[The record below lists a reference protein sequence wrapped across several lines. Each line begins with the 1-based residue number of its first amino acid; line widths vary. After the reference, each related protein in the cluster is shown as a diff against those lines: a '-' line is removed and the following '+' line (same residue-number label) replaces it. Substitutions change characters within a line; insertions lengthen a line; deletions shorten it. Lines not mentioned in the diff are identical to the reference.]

1 MSSVQSL
8 GLHEPSGLHY
18 LIAESILPPDPS
30 PSLYKWT
37 VSRVRDTPSS
47 GFVEEEILYTEHCV
61 VWSRN
66 GAIKRA
72 LNLEV
77 EEEPILQAFVTQFGS
92 AEEQEEAGKLDQ
104 GRDGVSKPPERGLVI
119 VLKTQA
125 HIFLLSGDGYV
136 LPLSF
141 EVESAFAFPSGFIL
155 QRKLGEGEATGHAV
169 SVHHDLSTI
178 NETLSSIGGTSS
190 RPSLVLPER
199 EHSTPAPI
207 RANANGMPRTFSFTE
222 LMSELGLVVWSP
234 SRKGEPLEECNALP
248 RTEKV
253 IFVSQY
259 NDLELFQT
267 PSRPVCVALTLN
279 ETNSTFSLWHV
290 SSDIVA
296 ERGDKRSKKVDH
308 VRSRASLRKSSNVY
322 LREPGEAPQSARG
335 PGHLRESLGGSGQQ
349 YPEVPLFPSAEEQQ
363 SFPADPTD
371 DLVSRLG
378 PEFGDVGIQTRSA
391 RRVSSMLARTDL
403 GTGADRNMFNDLA
416 KGHGGR
422 QSLHRA
428 GRRGESIGSFNDR
441 RSLGFRRRSSFQTT
455 ASMFSTATSYLDISA
470 QGLLEQ
476 FDPLRQSTRLEEENI
491 HGSES
496 NLPRD
501 IGFFRVKSFPR
512 RQGSEE
518 THPNA
523 ELKVLTLTPQA
534 HDRNGSRVR
543 EIYICVMDKPHQE
556 LTLVRILVKVDNH
569 RSVTTRISS
578 PASFE
583 LKATEIRRLSGIND
597 VCKVVDGH
605 VQRLVV
611 LTHSRSQLMSL
622 QLEAPWSPSYGVEL
636 PSRYA
641 IFDPLVGPQSYSPRK
656 DKDTGS
662 RRMISGAE
670 VHLRGLLDSGR
681 QAQIYATDQDHR
693 RHSILLRLAPR
704 DRLVLDILKMS
715 ELVLDVHQNETLLVS
730 FWEVSRWLRGRDPP
744 IDSEWTAIVVV
755 LFSLAVPFISN
766 QVSHSTPGQRRKK
779 GPFLRSSSGSSI
791 DLTNYD
797 AMHEEE
803 HDMTLNAGMHG
814 PAWGWLLQRRP
825 ASSTISPKSKHTRVT
840 STSAAGDAGN
850 EKKNSFVMT
859 CIALAREYTLS
870 PLGEGALGP
879 EGYLPTSINKE
890 RDHRCNAIPKILLGL
905 HLLYEESKLDITTPL
920 RMARSQS
927 NLVMVMSQLG
937 RWLGWKDWS
946 SDTNAYYEFESSSVN
961 KCLFDL
967 SIIDGLRM
975 PAQPFVPPSIYQ
987 YLESWI
993 NGVTSSPFL
1002 TLARIAGAGETIESD
1017 DPRWQRTIE
1026 LTPRTT
1032 ALFSFMQQAK
1042 DRLGTEQTLEAM
1054 LRAGIDEQVLRDLP
1068 DGVAAAFH
1076 QAIAS
1081 KCHRKDKMG
1090 NADGGSVLGTSQ
1102 GHSNHDQA
1110 HYAHK
1115 LHSASTHDALRDYH
1129 SICSSA
1135 LEAEALQRWDA
1146 SSEADRNAITKL
1158 IFSEDRRFPEASKL
1172 VNQTR
1177 APVVE
1182 CTPEPDWTEVDL
1194 LEAQKELAQ
1203 HVTRRTLSVATGRG
1217 MMHFN
1222 ARVPL
1227 LTERV
1232 PIPAFSLQCVLK
1244 PRTTNESTQPM
1255 TFSADKASF
1264 TEEKVCWAF
1273 FHNGASMGLMISND
1287 APGIDTSWILYNKPP
1302 ELTNRHAG
1310 FLLALGLN
1318 GHLKTLAK
1326 WVAFKYLTPKH
1337 TMTSV
1342 GLLLGLSASFLGT
1355 MDTLI
1360 TRLLSVHVTRLLPPG
1375 AAELNLSPLTQ
1386 TTGIMGIGLLY
1397 HNSQHRRMSE
1407 VMLLEIENNDPEE
1420 GAASDTVLRDEGYRL
1435 AAGFSLGL
1443 INLGHGRRLH
1453 GLHDMGITERLLT
1466 IAVGTKNVNMV
1477 HVLDRATAGAVMA
1490 LAFIFLK
1497 TNDEIIARKVDIPDT
1512 LHQFDYVRPDIFLLR
1527 TLARH
1532 LIMWDSISPT
1542 QTFIQSSLPEPY
1554 RRRADLK
1561 STKTLGTEDLPFFN
1575 IVAGVCFALGLRFAG
1590 SQRQDVRDLLVSY
1603 LDQFLRLSRLP
1614 AHNYDARVT
1623 LNSVRN
1629 CLDALALA
1637 AASVMAGSGDLV
1649 VMRRLRALHGRT
1661 DKETP
1666 YGSHLAAHM
1675 ALGTLFL
1682 AGGTRTFGTSKLAVA
1697 SLCIAF
1703 YPVFPSDVLDNRAHL
1718 QALRHLWVLAV
1729 EGRCLVARDG
1739 DAGGSVVGG
1748 VTALI
1753 HLKDGTTQSIRLPG
1767 LVPEFDMI
1775 QSIEVKGEGFWD
1787 GCIDFDS
1794 TADGTKALR
1803 QRIKAENCINVTL
1816 RRRAAYDRPS
1826 EDLFTAELQ
1835 ALSEAEGI
1843 PSVDPNSVSSHAYA
1857 HGGAAGLNATG
1868 SGTSKAANPFE
1879 WLFELD
1885 SLKGFDHAERA
1896 LVLNPTPIG
1905 QWNANELL
1913 KTTVVDS
1920 RLEFEK
1926 GILPPEDGVLSRTSS
1941 SISTAA
1947 QQVQSQVGR
1956 GQGRG
1961 QGQGQMQK
1969 DKLWQ
1974 LRLLFAWFDRW
1985 EKEDEEIEPQQQQ
1998 THQENST
2005 GVHGDDEKWFNRSG
2019 GTWLRKEVIDRLR
2032 WRVWNMATGGQDQDQ
2047 DDADVGFDTGNGV

>member
-18 LIAESILPPDPS
+18 LVAESILPPDPS

-37 VSRVRDTPSS
+37 VSRIRDTPCSS
-47 GFVEEEILYTEHCV
+47 FVEEEIVYTQHCV

-77 EEEPILQAFVTQFGS
+77 EGEPILHAFVTQFG
-92 AEEQEEAGKLDQ
+92 AVEEQGN
-104 GRDGVSKPPERGLVI
+104 GRGQCQSHDGRPQQLERGLVV
-119 VLKTQA
+119 VLRTQA

-141 EVESAFAFPSGFIL
+141 EVESAFPFPAGFIL
-155 QRKLGEGEATGHAV
+155 QRRLGEDEANGHPV
-169 SVHHDLSTI
+169 TPHHDLSTV
-178 NETLSSIGGTSS
+178 NETLTSIGGNSS

-199 EHSTPAPI
+199 ENTTPTLI
-207 RANANGMPRTFSFTE
+207 RPTASGMPRTFSFTE

-234 SRKGEPLEECNALP
+234 SRKGEALEECYALP

-253 IFVSQY
+253 IYVSQY

-267 PSRPVCVALTLN
+267 PTRPACVALTLN
-279 ETNSTFSLWHV
+279 ETNSTLSLWHV
-290 SSDIVA
+290 TSDIVA
-296 ERGDKRSKKVDH
+296 ECGKKRSKKSDR
-308 VRSRASLRKSSNVY
+308 VRPRASLRKSSNVH
-322 LREPGEAPQSARG
+322 LREPGDPPKSARG
-335 PGHLRESLGGSGQQ
+335 PSHLRDSLGGSGQHF
-349 YPEVPLFPSAEEQQ
+349 PEVPLFPSAEEPK
-363 SFPADPTD
+363 SFPADPAD
-371 DLVSRLG
+371 DLASQLG
-378 PEFGDVGIQTRSA
+378 PEFGDVGVQTRSA

-403 GTGADRNMFNDLA
+403 GSGPDRNMFNDLA
-416 KGHGGR
+416 MGHGGR

-428 GRRGESIGSFNDR
+428 SRRGESIGSFNDR
-441 RSLGFRRRSSFQTT
+441 RSFGFRRRSSFPTN
-455 ASMFSTATSYLDISA
+455 ASIFSTGTSYLDVSA
-470 QGLLEQ
+470 QGLLEE
-476 FDPLRQSTRLEEENI
+476 FDSLRQSTRVNEETI
-491 HGSES
+491 SGSES
-496 NLPRD
+496 NLPRNV
-501 IGFFRVKSFPR
+501 GFFKVKSIPR
-512 RQGSEE
+512 RQGAEE
-518 THPNA
+518 SHSSLG
-523 ELKVLTLTPQA
+523 LKVLTLTPAAYDQ
-534 HDRNGSRVR
+534 DGQRSRDFYV
-543 EIYICVMDKPHQE
+543 CVMDKHNQE
-556 LTLVRILVKVDNH
+556 LTLMRVLVKANGGRRQVT
-569 RSVTTRISS
+569 RSSYPT
-578 PASFE
+578 SFE
-583 LKATEIRRLSGIND
+583 LKATEIRRLPGITD
-597 VCKVVDGH
+597 ACKVVDGQ

-611 LTHSRSQLMSL
+611 LTQSRSQLMSL
-622 QLEAPWSPSYGVEL
+622 QLEAPWSPSYRVEF
-636 PSRYA
+636 PPRYA
-641 IFDPLVGPQSYSPRK
+641 IYDPFMASQSYSPRK

-662 RRMISGAE
+662 RRMITGAE
-670 VHLRGLLDSGR
+670 VQMRGLLDSGC
-681 QAQIYATDQDHR
+681 QGQFYGIDQEQR
-693 RHSILLRLAPR
+693 RHCIQVRLAPR
-704 DRLVLDILKMS
+704 DRLVLDILKMC
-715 ELVLDVHQNETLLVS
+715 ELVLDVTRHDTLLVS
-730 FWEVSRWLRGRDPP
+730 FWEVSRWLQNRDPP
-744 IDSEWTAIVVV
+744 IDSEWIAIVVV

-766 QVSHSTPGQRRKK
+766 QSSHSTPAHRRKK
-779 GPFLRSSSGSSI
+779 GAFLRSSSGSSI

-797 AMHEEE
+797 AMHDEQY
-803 HDMTLNAGMHG
+803 DMTLKDGMHG
-814 PAWGWLLQRRP
+814 PAWNWLLQRRTSNLSP
-825 ASSTISPKSKHTRVT
+825 PPKSKPSRVAST
-840 STSAAGDAGN
+840 STLGDGGT
-850 EKKNSFVMT
+850 ERKNPFILR
-859 CIALAREYTLS
+859 CIALAREYTQS
-870 PLGEGALGP
+870 PLGESALGP
-879 EGYLPTSINKE
+879 EGYLPTAINKD

-905 HLLYEESKLDITTPL
+905 HLLYEESKLETTAPL
-920 RMARSQS
+920 RMTQSQS
-927 NLVMVMSQLG
+927 NLVMVMAQIG
-937 RWLGWKDWS
+937 RWVGWKDWS
-946 SDTNAYYEFESSSVN
+946 SDTNAYYGFESPHVTN
-961 KCLFDL
+961 CFFDT
-967 SIIDGLRM
+967 STIDGLRM
-975 PAQPFVPPSIYQ
+975 PAQPFEPPSIYGH
-987 YLESWI
+987 LEGWI
-993 NGVTSSPFL
+993 LGLASSPFL
-1002 TLARIAGAGETIESD
+1002 TLARIAGGSDTIENE
-1017 DPRWQRTIE
+1017 DPLWPRTTE
-1026 LTPRTT
+1026 LTPRTI
-1032 ALFSFMQQAK
+1032 ALLSFMQHAK
-1042 DRLGTEQTLEAM
+1042 GRLGTQQTIETM
-1054 LRAGIDEQVLRDLP
+1054 LRAGLDDTTLSNLP
-1068 DGVAAAFH
+1068 DGVAAAFY

-1081 KCHRKDKMG
+1081 KRHRVEELVETEG
-1090 NADGGSVLGTSQ
+1090 RSVSGRAS
-1102 GHSNHDQA
+1102 GRPAHDPV
-1110 HYAHK
+1110 YRAHK
-1115 LHSASTHDALRDYH
+1115 PHLTVSHEALRDYH
-1129 SICSSA
+1129 SICSSS

-1182 CTPEPDWTEVDL
+1182 CTPDPDWTEVDL

-1203 HVTRRTLSVATGRG
+1203 YVTRRTLSVAAGRG

-1232 PIPAFSLQCVLK
+1232 PIPAFSLQCVMK
-1244 PRTTNESTQPM
+1244 PRNTNESTQPM

-1287 APGIDTSWILYNKPP
+1287 AQGIDTSWILYNKPP

-1326 WVAFKYLTPKH
+1326 WVAFRYLTPKH

-1355 MDTLI
+1355 MDALI

-1407 VMLLEIENNDPEE
+1407 VMLSEIENNDAEE

-1453 GLHDMGITERLLT
+1453 GLHDMGVVERLLT

-1497 TNDEIIARKVDIPDT
+1497 TNDEAIARKVDVPDT

-1532 LIMWDSISPT
+1532 LVMWDSIKPT
-1542 QTFIQSSLPEPY
+1542 QAFIEASLPEPY

-1561 STKTLGTEDLPFFN
+1561 STKMLGTEDLPFYN
-1575 IVAGVCFALGLRFAG
+1575 IIAGIGFALGLRFAG
-1590 SQRQDVRDLLVSY
+1590 SQRHDVRDLLVSY

-1637 AASVMAGSGDLV
+1637 TASVMAGSGDVV

-1661 DKETP
+1661 DKDTP

-1675 ALGTLFL
+1675 ALGALFL
-1682 AGGTRTFGTSKLAVA
+1682 AGGTRTFGTSNLAIA

-1703 YPVFPSDVLDNRAHL
+1703 YPVFPNDVLDNRAHL

-1739 DAGGSVVGG
+1739 DAGGSVIGG
-1748 VTALI
+1748 VTAII
-1753 HLKDGTTQSIRLPG
+1753 HLRNGTTQSVRLPG
-1767 LVPEFDMI
+1767 LIPEFDTI
-1775 QSIEVKGEGFWD
+1775 ESIEVKGDGFWD
-1787 GCIDFDS
+1787 GSINFDRQS
-1794 TADGTKALR
+1794 AAGKALR
-1803 QRIKAENCINVTL
+1803 QKIKAENAVNVTL
-1816 RRRAAYDRPS
+1816 HRRAAYDRPS

-1835 ALSEAEGI
+1835 ALSEAQGI
-1843 PSVDPNSVSSHAYA
+1843 PSVDPNSATVYAYSHGV
-1857 HGGAAGLNATG
+1857 GGG
-1868 SGTSKAANPFE
+1868 SGTGGSGTLFKSTNPFE
-1879 WLFELD
+1879 WLFELE
-1885 SLKGFDHAERA
+1885 SLKDFDHAERA
-1896 LVLNPTPIG
+1896 LVLNPAPVG
-1905 QWNANELL
+1905 EWNAKELL
-1913 KTTVVDS
+1913 RTTVVDS

-1926 GILPPEDGVLSRTSS
+1926 GSLPPRDKTAA
-1941 SISTAA
+1941 STA
-1947 QQVQSQVGR
+1947 QLQR
-1956 GQGRG
+1956 
-1961 QGQGQMQK
+1961 

-1985 EKEDEEIEPQQQQ
+1985 EKEDQEVERQQQQ
-1998 THQENST
+1998 QQQQDI
-2005 GVHGDDEKWFNRSG
+2005 GHGDDDDKWFNRSG
-2019 GTWLRKEVIDRLR
+2019 GTWLRKEVIERLR
-2032 WRVWNMATGGQDQDQ
+2032 WRVWNMTTGGQSDG
-2047 DDADVGFDTGNGV
+2047 DADTGSAMGIPEDEEL